1 MLKMNDQAIA
11 LALRIPLQILGIGG
25 TTYAS
30 TELLMQSWIATGLGF
45 AINHIEEAF
54 GQLFALKG
62 VPDEYLELDT
72 RALLRSAYRE
82 RIEGLARGVI
92 SGIYSPDEARA
103 QEDLPAV
110 PGGHGSEPRVQ
121 MQVVPLSYGSD
132 MEPPSPQAAQQPQ
145 QPATDNTGSGTAAAD
160 GSGDG
165 ADQGKHLSGV
175 SRRSFRR
182 TVNHDPDVA
191 VAA

>member
-1 MLKMNDQAIA
+1 M
-11 LALRIPLQILGIGG
+11 RIPLQILGVGG
-25 TTYAS
+25 TPYAS

-45 AINHIEEAF
+45 TLNHIEEAF
-54 GQLFALKG
+54 GLLFNLRG

-110 PGGHGSEPRVQ
+110 PGGFGEQPRVQ
-121 MQVVPLSYGSD
+121 MQVVPLAYGAD
-132 MEPPSPQAAQQPQ
+132 LQPPSPQAAQP
-145 QPATDNTGSGTAAAD
+145 PPDAAAQD
-160 GSGDG
+160 TPDAGN
-165 ADQGKHLSGV
+165 ADPGPDPARV
-175 SRRSFRR
+175 YRARRRI
-182 TVNHDPDVA
+182 
-191 VAA
+191 AA